1 MIYYFIN
8 SNSRFN
14 YITDLDNEKIEIKVL
29 INNNII
35 YSKILNI
42 KKNTLYFTETNNK
55 IDNKIVIIKSFN
67 DNNILKFEL
76 TNNNFENDKKYN
88 ENNNILK
95 KMIVIT
101 THNGD
106 YMLLNLLNDIN
117 KFNIKNN
124 EICIVDNISTD
135 EKHLEK
141 LIFLEKLGY
150 NILYNKND
158 SYEIGAFKIAYEN
171 FKSDIWVLL
180 QDSIRIK
187 EDVFNMIIPYLTN
200 SNIYTFLTFYFPN
213 LINQEFVYKK
223 LYEQFNNNNLTFKKG
238 IFGNMFFCKN
248 NIAELIYKSIDI
260 PNSKNDSKTTEI
272 SLSIL
277 MEKNNININGLDIL
291 DNRAD
296 FINGFDTYSFF
307 SKIMMNKN
315 R

>member
-95 KMIVIT
+95 KMIDIT

-124 EICIVDNISTD
+124 E
-135 EKHLEK
+135 
-141 LIFLEKLGY
+141 
-150 NILYNKND
+150 
-158 SYEIGAFKIAYEN
+158 
-171 FKSDIWVLL
+171 
-180 QDSIRIK
+180 
-187 EDVFNMIIPYLTN
+187 M
-200 SNIYTFLTFYFPN
+200 
-213 LINQEFVYKK
+213 
-223 LYEQFNNNNLTFKKG
+223 
-238 IFGNMFFCKN
+238 
-248 NIAELIYKSIDI
+248 
-260 PNSKNDSKTTEI
+260 
-272 SLSIL
+272 
-277 MEKNNININGLDIL
+277 
-291 DNRAD
+291 
-296 FINGFDTYSFF
+296 
-307 SKIMMNKN
+307 
-315 R
+315 